1 MKVSVIICTYN
12 REQHIGRALESL
24 IPQTASKDEY
34 EIVVVDNNS
43 TDGTSQIIQNFKQ
56 KYPDY
61 HIQTT
66 VETNQGLSFA
76 RNKGI
81 ELAKG
86 EIISFIDDDAIA
98 REDFVEKII
107 TNTQAFPNHYAFGGK
122 VLPKY
127 ENGETPEWMSPYI
140 ERIISIVDM
149 GDKIK
154 SFGKTYPVGCNMF
167 FRKEIFD
174 KIGNFNTRLRLRS
187 DDKYIFMKIKEAGYE
202 VLYFPDVVVQ
212 HFIDTFRTTQE
223 YVVKVSR
230 LNGKSEYIRLDT
242 LEKNKKWKKTARFF
256 DYLFKVNASL
266 ILWFVYALKG
276 ENQKGKMLFLSL
288 WNQLSG
294 YINHNQVKEY

>member
-1 MKVSVIICTYN
+1 MKVSVVICTYN
-12 REQHIGRALESL
+12 REQHIERALESL
-24 IPQTASKDEY
+24 IPQTASKEDY
-34 EIVVVDNNS
+34 EIVIVDNNS
-43 TDGTSQIIQNFKQ
+43 TDSTPERIKNFKK

-61 HIQTT
+61 HIQTA

-98 REDFVEKII
+98 RENFIEKII
-107 TNTQAFPNHYAFGGK
+107 SNTEKFPSHYAFGGK

-127 ENGETPEWMSPYI
+127 EKEKEPEWMSPYI

-149 GDKIK
+149 GDEIK
-154 SFGKTYPVGCNMF
+154 SFDKTYPVGCNMF
-167 FRKEIFD
+167 FRREIFD
-174 KIGNFNTRLRLRS
+174 KIGKFNTNLRLRS

-212 HFIDTFRTTQE
+212 HFIDDFRTTKE
-223 YVVKVSR
+223 YVIKISR

-242 LEKNKKWKKTARFF
+242 LDAQKNIKKFKRLI
-256 DYLFKVNASL
+256 DYIFKVNASL
-266 ILWFVYALKG
+266 ALWFIYALKG
-276 ENQKGKMLFLSL
+276 EGIKGKMLFLSL

-294 YINHNQVKEY
+294 FINPGKVKEY

>member
-1 MKVSVIICTYN
+1 MKVSVVICTYN
-12 REQHIGRALESL
+12 REQHIERALESL
-24 IPQTASKDEY
+24 IPQTASKEDY
-34 EIVVVDNNS
+34 EIVIVDNNS
-43 TDGTSQIIQNFKQ
+43 TDNTPEIIKNFEK

-61 HIQTT
+61 HIQTA

-98 REDFVEKII
+98 RTDFVENII
-107 TNTQAFPNHYAFGGK
+107 RNTQQFPSHYAFGGK

-127 ENGETPEWMSPYI
+127 EKEKEPEWMSPYI

-149 GDKIK
+149 GDEIK
-154 SFGKTYPVGCNMF
+154 SFDKTYPVGCNMF
-167 FRKEIFD
+167 FRREIFD
-174 KIGNFNTRLRLRS
+174 KIGKFNTNLRLRS

-212 HFIDTFRTTQE
+212 HFIDDFRTTRE
-223 YVVKVSR
+223 YIVKVSR

-242 LEKNKKWKKTARFF
+242 LDAQKNIKKFKRLI
-256 DYLFKVNASL
+256 DYIFKVNASL
-266 ILWFVYALKG
+266 ALWFIYALKG
-276 ENQKGKMLFLSL
+276 EGIKGKMLFLSL

-294 YINHNQVKEY
+294 FINPGKVKEY